1 MLGLVIIIIAIL
13 SLIISIALGIFFKL
27 SLSSLKGK
35 MAILESQQQVSELL
49 IDEMKT
55 TINSQNE
62 TISNN
67 AQNIENEQVINQLEY
82 RIKSLQND
90 FIDLAQQVKQ
100 FLDHQPEDKLYTR
113 AFKLAAK
120 GADVEEIII
129 ECELPRAEAEM
140 LLSVYKTNQSNL

>member
-13 SLIISIALGIFFKL
+13 SLIISIALGIFFKQ
-27 SLSSLKGK
+27 SLSSLKSK
-35 MAILESQQQVSELL
+35 MTILESQQQVSELL
-49 IDEMKT
+49 IDEMKL
-55 TINSQNE
+55 TIKSHNE
-62 TISNN
+62 IITNN
-67 AQNIENEQVINQLEY
+67 AQNTENEQVINQLEY

-90 FIDLAQQVKQ
+90 FIDLSQQVKQ

-120 GADVEEIII
+120 GADVEEIIT

-140 LLSVYKTNQSNL
+140 LLSVYKTNQSNF